1 MTTPRQLPTPRSL
14 ARVLPVKLTP
24 RELQVW
30 ALLPTLGRAQIA
42 ARLGIA
48 PQTVGCYLVS
58 LYAKIGARCRTQAA
72 IMWLYGAEAGYRVEV
87 VDRPAASVLK

>member
-1 MTTPRQLPTPRSL
+1 MTTPRQPPTPLTL
-14 ARVLPVKLTP
+14 ARALPVKLTP

-58 LYAKIGARCRTQAA
+58 LYAKIGARCRTEAVV
-72 IMWLYGAEAGYRVEV
+72 MWLWGAEPGYKVEI
-87 VDRPAASVLK
+87 VDRGQIR